1 MSFHYFP
8 EIPHVDTI
16 AQTTPVTNYNKERTR
31 ARWARILTIG
41 DGSVEKVKTEP
52 LNFFET

>member
-16 AQTTPVTNYNKERTR
+16 AQTPPVTNYNKEREGS
-31 ARWARILTIG
+31 LTSIG
-41 DGSVEKVKTEP
+41 VRFRYMTQG
-52 LNFFET
+52 LANGGN